1 MVKLSIFMSNYVPFK
16 NDIDTANSESLT
28 AVINYSLSKH
38 QNTSTFS
45 LYRPFYKFPKNIEKK
60 NCIDINTALLKNDS
74 WASLISTKYEMQK
87 DNDYFLY
94 VDSSQV
100 LNKDFNISAIIEQY
114 ENEDI
119 DIFFHNNLI
128 DFNFFIIKKSAKMFS
143 FIDEWYK
150 MQDTDKDLGAVMKK
164 YDIKHKVLTQKLAS
178 FKTNDEVTKMLI
190 RENINYNTLANEILQ
205 NCYKEY
211 DTDKVVFTDKKLKVL
226 IGTPCF
232 GAQVSCN
239 YTKCLIS
246 TLNLF
251 KEYGIECH
259 VSFIPNQIV
268 TRARNLIAQEF
279 MVGNY
284 SHLFFIDADIEWNP
298 DDALKLIKHNKDIII
313 GLYANKSYIVNEKRE
328 VQGNLYNALQYST
341 TFLGAV
347 ANMDKDK
354 LMQVKYGAT
363 GFMCIKRH
371 VFEKLMPTTEY
382 YLHNSKTRIYD
393 FFPCR
398 VVNKEYLTE
407 DYYFCKIWR
416 DLNSETNHIYADL
429 TIKLNHEGWHSYRG
443 DPLKTFTI
451 L

>member
-1 MVKLSIFMSNYVPFK
+1 MVNLSFFMSNYKPLK
-16 NDIDTANSESLT
+16 NNIDMANTESLT
-28 AVINYSLSKH
+28 AVVNYYLSKKL
-38 QNTSTFS
+38 NINSFF
-45 LYRPFYKFPKNIEKK
+45 LYRPFYKNPQIVEKK
-60 NCIDINTALLKNDS
+60 NCIDVNTALLRNDS
-74 WASLISTKYEMQK
+74 WASLISTKFDMQK
-87 DNDYFLY
+87 ESDYFMY
-94 VDSSQV
+94 VNSEEI
-100 LNKDFNISAIIEQY
+100 LNKDENILNILEQD
-114 ENEDI
+114 ENKDV
-119 DIFFHNNLI
+119 DIFFHNHSI
-128 DFNFFIIKKSAKMFS
+128 DFDFFIVKKSSKMFS
-143 FIDEWYK
+143 FIDDWYQMK
-150 MQDTDKDLGAVMKK
+150 DENKDLGVIMEKHK
-164 YDIKHKVLTQKLAS
+164 IKHKVLTQKLTVSKAS
-178 FKTNDEVTKMLI
+178 DELIKMLI
-190 RENINYNTLANEILQ
+190 RENINYNELADNILQ
-205 NCYKEY
+205 NYYKEY
-211 DTDKVVFTDKKLKVL
+211 DTCNLVLTDKKVKVL

-239 YTKCLIS
+239 YTKCLIE

-251 KEYGIECH
+251 KGFGIECR
-259 VSFIPNQIV
+259 VSFVPNQIV

-279 MVGNY
+279 LVGDY

-298 DDALKLIKHNKDIII
+298 NDALKLIKHNKDIII

-328 VQGNLYNALQYST
+328 VDGNLYKALQYST

-371 VFEKLMPTTEY
+371 VFEKLTPSTEY
-382 YLHNSKTRIYD
+382 YLHDSKTRIYD

-398 VVNKEYLTE
+398 VENKEYLTE
-407 DYYFCKIWR
+407 DYYFCKKWR

-443 DPLKTFTI
+443 DPLQTFTV